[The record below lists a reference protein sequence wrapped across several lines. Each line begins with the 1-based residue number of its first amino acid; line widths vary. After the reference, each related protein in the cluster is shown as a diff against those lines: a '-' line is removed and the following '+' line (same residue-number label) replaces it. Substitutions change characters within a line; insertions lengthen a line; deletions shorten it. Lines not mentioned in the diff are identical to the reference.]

1 MCYIKAT
8 MFKKRENVQEIEEG
22 DLLSPKFDNDG
33 LIPVVTTCFDTKEIL
48 MHGYMNVEAFKLTI
62 ETKEAHYWSRSRKS
76 IWHKGKTSG
85 FVQKVKAIRIDDDQ
99 DAVWLTVD
107 IGKGSSCHVGY
118 RSCFYRS
125 VPLGKIDN
133 AREIKIKFE
142 EKEDV
147 QKKSHFEIK
156 FSTIVKIEEDIK
168 EKNELEKILLCDVQ
182 EEISPEIQKSF
193 LNLLHNS
200 GYPGFEFEKKL
211 NFQELYKQ
219 KTN

>member
-1 MCYIKAT
+1 
-8 MFKKRENVQEIEEG
+8 
-22 DLLSPKFDNDG
+22 
-33 LIPVVTTCFDTKEIL
+33 
-48 MHGYMNVEAFKLTI
+48 MNIEAFKLTI

-133 AREIKIKFE
+133 AREIKMKFE
-142 EKEDV
+142 EKEKKFDPDV
-147 QKKSHFEIK
+147 VYKDQPNP
-156 FSTIVKIEEDIK
+156 TKI
-168 EKNELEKILLCDVQ
+168 
-182 EEISPEIQKSF
+182 
-193 LNLLHNS
+193 
-200 GYPGFEFEKKL
+200 
-211 NFQELYKQ
+211 
-219 KTN
+219 